1 MKRECISGTISRR
14 TFIERGFAV
23 LGVGTP
29 GLCALAEM
37 ARHPLVGAKLPKW
50 EKGHFRINVLFTGKS
65 ETSFLVFP
73 DSTSMLID
81 CGDYEYRGPKAVKQL
96 PDASRRA
103 GEWTA
108 RYVLDQNP
116 NGKMVDYF
124 MLSHYHSDHAGALPF
139 SVGRS
144 ANGKFSLSGIGQAME
159 FLDFGKF
166 IDRSWPDVNDP
177 APRPDNFDDWTIKHI
192 KEVYAEAERRGIK
205 VEKFRLEKGS
215 DQIRLLH
222 GGCAG
227 FGVTPLCANGLL
239 LRRDGTVFDLGTLDG
254 GKRPRSKFDENAFSI
269 GLIFSLGA
277 FRYFTAGDFSIGVK
291 GMDGAPLDV
300 EAALARECLQ
310 VDVAKVN
317 HHGHHS
323 MPVSLVKALRARVV
337 LAGIWDH
344 GHMNRPT
351 MRRFAVADW
360 PCLYAPGLFPEKRL
374 KEDFAE
380 PWRKDLAPESFEG
393 AHAVIDVAP
402 DGESYR
408 LMMVSAADESRRII
422 GAYDFKTARHD
433 KKERVNA

>member
-50 EKGHFRINVLFTGKS
+50 EKGHFRINMLFTGKS

-139 SVGRS
+139 SAGRS

-159 FLDFGKF
+159 FLAMATLSKSG
-166 IDRSWPDVNDP
+166 IPTRRNGRSMSSPLTWRRTGSGYG
-177 APRPDNFDDWTIKHI
+177 ASRTRTCGTRRSRATISS
-192 KEVYAEAERRGIK
+192 VATGGLR
-205 VEKFRLEKGS
+205 FR
-215 DQIRLLH
+215 
-222 GGCAG
+222 
-227 FGVTPLCANGLL
+227 T
-239 LRRDGTVFDLGTLDG
+239 LR
-254 GKRPRSKFDENAFSI
+254 
-269 GLIFSLGA
+269 
-277 FRYFTAGDFSIGVK
+277 
-291 GMDGAPLDV
+291 
-300 EAALARECLQ
+300 
-310 VDVAKVN
+310 
-317 HHGHHS
+317 
-323 MPVSLVKALRARVV
+323 KA
-337 LAGIWDH
+337 
-344 GHMNRPT
+344 
-351 MRRFAVADW
+351 
-360 PCLYAPGLFPEKRL
+360 
-374 KEDFAE
+374 
-380 PWRKDLAPESFEG
+380 
-393 AHAVIDVAP
+393 
-402 DGESYR
+402 
-408 LMMVSAADESRRII
+408 
-422 GAYDFKTARHD
+422 
-433 KKERVNA
+433 